1 MNEVPKPP
9 NTKRLQLIRLCA
21 VSDGAL
27 VFALAYFLI
36 NGFGRFDFVEALIS
50 FALAAIVYGA
60 VFYFGCLIFAPDLK
74 DYIVSDDT
82 KIGGSNVEMVTTT
95 RASGN
100 EELDRWVGSFTFAR
114 NLFGMGIIPVLILA
128 GVFLFG

>member
-1 MNEVPKPP
+1 MTESPKPP
-9 NTKRLQLIRLCA
+9 DTKRLQLIRLCA

-27 VFALAYFLI
+27 VFGLAYYLI
-36 NGFGRFDFVEALIS
+36 NGFAGFDVIEALIS
-50 FALAAIVYGA
+50 FALAAITYGG

-74 DYIVSDDT
+74 HYIVSDDT
-82 KIGGSNVEMVTTT
+82 KISGSNVEMVTTT

-114 NLFGMGIIPVLILA
+114 NLFGMGIIPVLIL
-128 GVFLFG
+128 GGLFLFG